1 MRRPQWH
8 HEPATHLEL
17 LKQRRRDMPKCGCHG
32 YCVER
37 AAFHANAS
45 EVIIPEIIIPVDA
58 PSGASLRTAGHNLR
72 INYRWTQRVLDRL
85 GGGGVTC
92 KFEKQ
97 PHAKRP
103 PVVDDQV
110 LL

>member
-1 MRRPQWH
+1 MSYGPNFPDLFRR
-8 HEPATHLEL
+8 
-17 LKQRRRDMPKCGCHG
+17 
-32 YCVER
+32 
-37 AAFHANAS
+37 AFEDSVAS
-45 EVIIPEIIIPVDA
+45 AV
-58 PSGASLRTAGHNLR
+58 
-72 INYRWTQRVLDRL
+72 VLHFDRL

-110 LL
+110 LLSDALCKSFHGAN

>member
-1 MRRPQWH
+1 M
-8 HEPATHLEL
+8 LMLSDEL
-17 LKQRRRDMPKCGCHG
+17 AGLFLNITCKFEKGHFCAWSP
-32 YCVER
+32 
-37 AAFHANAS
+37 
-45 EVIIPEIIIPVDA
+45 
-58 PSGASLRTAGHNLR
+58 RT
-72 INYRWTQRVLDRL
+72 WFQSSDCDPPMRL

-110 LL
+110 LLSDALCKSFHGAN